1 MQNNPLLQPIMSTC
15 TSLLETITQKISV
28 VEGKGV
34 WLQDFWH
41 AEAGTNGTI
50 LTLENANIF
59 EKAMAESY
67 SCNNTDCRSAGF
79 TLALHPHHPLVPVWI
94 CQLHFYLSEKG
105 TVQYRGN
112 LIQYSYAPAGW
123 MPSEAITS
131 STDIGSLLLQQLKS
145 ELVGPSILQITSS
158 RGADSSQQSTLPEL
172 LNKLMRLLMD
182 QYLEIVNELQD
193 KPTDAAMK
201 KAHHQQRLEWNRF
214 LQEEE
219 NKANWKPSHSFPKV
233 SREMIYATAND

>member
-1 MQNNPLLQPIMSTC
+1 MSAIRTFATYLDYRISTIGKYCALVILVGCSQTASSQLQIQMHESIPSYQLSLPLPFNAMKRDLSFSSNATPAITPALPPYPFVFVPSYQLGFFCKFEDAINRNRKWRIDFGTDWRLMQNNPLLQPIMSTC

-123 MPSEAITS
+123 MP
-131 STDIGSLLLQQLKS
+131 
-145 ELVGPSILQITSS
+145 
-158 RGADSSQQSTLPEL
+158 
-172 LNKLMRLLMD
+172 
-182 QYLEIVNELQD
+182 
-193 KPTDAAMK
+193 
-201 KAHHQQRLEWNRF
+201 
-214 LQEEE
+214 
-219 NKANWKPSHSFPKV
+219 
-233 SREMIYATAND
+233 